1 MINHIEKIAVY
12 CGSSPGK
19 NPAFHQAAIQ
29 LGKVLAEREITLV
42 YGGGSV
48 GLMGIL
54 AQTVMDQ
61 GGQVIGVIPQAIADM
76 EVAFTDIQDL
86 RVVEDMHTRKALMA
100 ELADAFIALPGGMGT
115 IEEIMEI
122 LTWAQLGFH
131 EKPCGILNIAGF
143 YDQLLKFLDRLVMD
157 QFIAPEHRSMLMVD
171 ESPQNLLEQFSS
183 YDPPKIDKAKRSL
196 KLSGAQKT

>member
-1 MINHIEKIAVY
+1 
-12 CGSSPGK
+12 
-19 NPAFHQAAIQ
+19 
-29 LGKVLAEREITLV
+29 
-42 YGGGSV
+42 
-48 GLMGIL
+48 
-54 AQTVMDQ
+54 
-61 GGQVIGVIPQAIADM
+61 
-76 EVAFTDIQDL
+76 
-86 RVVEDMHTRKALMA
+86 
-100 ELADAFIALPGGMGT
+100 AFIALPGGMGT

-171 ESPQNLLEQFSS
+171 ESHQSLLEQFSS
-183 YDPPKIDKAKRSL
+183 YNPPKIDKAKRSL

>member
-1 MINHIEKIAVY
+1 MMNHLKKIAVY

-19 NPAFHQAAIQ
+19 NPAFQQAAVQ

-54 AQTVMDQ
+54 AQSVIDQ
-61 GGQVIGVIPQAIADM
+61 GGQVIGVIPKAIADM

-115 IEEIMEI
+115 IEELTEI

-131 EKPCGILNIAGF
+131 EKPCGILNIEGY
-143 YDQLLKFLDRLVMD
+143 YDGLVDFLENSFDQEFVNPLYRPLLMKADKPATLLD
-157 QFIAPEHRSMLMVD
+157 QFATYKAPKVRKWMGED
-171 ESPQNLLEQFSS
+171 EL
-183 YDPPKIDKAKRSL
+183 
-196 KLSGAQKT
+196 

>member
-1 MINHIEKIAVY
+1 MNQLKKIAVY

-19 NPAFHQAAIQ
+19 NPAFQQAAVR
-29 LGKVLAEREITLV
+29 LGKVLAEKEIILV
-42 YGGGSV
+42 YGGGNV

-54 AQTVMDQ
+54 ARSVIDQ
-61 GGQVIGVIPQAIADM
+61 GGQVIGVIPKAIVDM

-115 IEEIMEI
+115 TEELMEI
-122 LTWAQLGFH
+122 LTWSQLGFH

-143 YDQLLKFLDRLVMD
+143 YDQLLIFLDRLVKD

-171 ESPQNLLEQFSS
+171 ESPRGLLEQFRS
-183 YDPPKIDKAKRSL
+183 YTPPKIDKAQRSL
-196 KLSGAQKT
+196 NLSGAQKS